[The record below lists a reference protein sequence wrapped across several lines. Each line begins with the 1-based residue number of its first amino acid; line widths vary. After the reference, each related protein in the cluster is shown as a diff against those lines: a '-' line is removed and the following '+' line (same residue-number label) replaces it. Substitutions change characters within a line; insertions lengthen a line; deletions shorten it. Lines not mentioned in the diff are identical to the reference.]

1 MFVFCRKE
9 KKRGGGG
16 SGLYLSTFILTYT
29 EGVLLELRGEVR
41 DVCQTVK
48 VSLQD
53 VPAHLIVKRVPEL
66 CWHLGD
72 VDKNRPGRTAKS
84 YIIMIYLCLHFCSW
98 TPPSGLVQS
107 LWNLAHKLPRVPRL
121 ITSQYGGWFKYLRQI
136 KNCWVFFCI
145 FVSRTCVTEASL

>member
-1 MFVFCRKE
+1 MLSLKKRKHVVFKVKVSDKQMFVFCRKE

-84 YIIMIYLCLHFCSW
+84 YIIMIYLCLHFCS
-98 TPPSGLVQS
+98 
-107 LWNLAHKLPRVPRL
+107 
-121 ITSQYGGWFKYLRQI
+121 
-136 KNCWVFFCI
+136 
-145 FVSRTCVTEASL
+145 

>member
-1 MFVFCRKE
+1 MINKCLCSVG
-9 KKRGGGG
+9 KKGGVGG

-41 DVCQTVK
+41 DVGQTVK

-72 VDKNRPGRTAKS
+72 VDKNRPERTAKS
-84 YIIMIYLCLHFCSW
+84 YIIMIYLCLHFCS
-98 TPPSGLVQS
+98 
-107 LWNLAHKLPRVPRL
+107 
-121 ITSQYGGWFKYLRQI
+121 
-136 KNCWVFFCI
+136 
-145 FVSRTCVTEASL
+145 